1 MNGRCLPWLV
11 TSIMVFAAVPADAQS
26 GNRGQPAA
34 RPQSSAQ
41 TPTAESQGDN
51 YSAGKTAAQLFAS
64 DCSVCHKNAQALA
77 KTTAGRSGLEGF
89 LRKHYTTSQETA
101 ALLAEFLNSGADAR
115 AGKLTVNDVNKSG
128 FSSVFPSIFEPS
140 RPLSERPAAT
150 DEKPRRATKPSD
162 GGKPSGEKKKPAIE
176 GSKPSDGQSTD
187 TGKPKASSEAKD
199 KGDSADKPKQ
209 TAGKPKKSPGG
220 TAARQDGGAKSSAG
234 GADNPPPI
242 AAPEKTD

>member
-1 MNGRCLPWLV
+1 
-11 TSIMVFAAVPADAQS
+11 MVLAVAPADAQS

-34 RPQSSAQ
+34 RPPSSVQ
-41 TPTAESQGDN
+41 TPPAETQGDN

-64 DCSVCHKNAQALA
+64 DCAVCHKNAQALA
-77 KTTAGRSGLEGF
+77 KITAGRGGLEGF

-115 AGKLTVNDVNKSG
+115 AGKLTVNDVSKSG

-140 RPLSERPAAT
+140 RPLSEQPAAT
-150 DEKPRRATKPSD
+150 EDKPRRAAKPSD
-162 GGKPSGEKKKPAIE
+162 AGKPAGEKKKPASE

-187 TGKPKASSEAKD
+187 TGKPKASGEAKD
-199 KGDSADKPKQ
+199 KADNADKPKQ
-209 TAGKPKKSPGG
+209 TAGKPKKSPSGS
-220 TAARQDGGAKSSAG
+220 AARQDGGAKSGEG

-242 AAPEKTD
+242 AAPEKSD